1 VASVSQLAPI
11 HLGLD
16 VHRDTISVAIL
27 APDQIV
33 PEVDRIAHDEASVR
47 RLVGRLGGPRRL
59 RACYEAGPTGF
70 ELARLLE
77 GMDVRCQVIAPSLIP
92 TAPGD
97 RVKTDTRDCRRLA
110 RLHRAGELVAIRIPT
125 LQEEAV
131 RDLCRARA
139 DMVTDR
145 TRARHRLSKFLLRHG
160 RVWRG
165 GASAWTQAH
174 ERWLL
179 AQQFDEPALA
189 ATYAHYRAVLV
200 GRDAQL
206 DAIEADLAGWYDRPP
221 FADQVARLAAYRGV
235 TQLGALTLAAEVGD
249 WRRFARASQ
258 FMGFCGLVP
267 SEYSSGRRTWRGP
280 LTKAG
285 NAHLRAQLV
294 ESAWSYQYRP
304 AVGAQIAR
312 RQQGLDP
319 QVVTRAWAAQLR
331 LCGRFRR
338 LAARKTS
345 KNLVVAAI
353 ARELAGFLWAEMT
366 T

>member
-1 VASVSQLAPI
+1 V
-11 HLGLD
+11 
-16 VHRDTISVAIL
+16 
-27 APDQIV
+27 
-33 PEVDRIAHDEASVR
+33 VDRIAHDEASVR
-47 RLVGRLGGPRRL
+47 RLVGRLGNPRRL

-70 ELARLLE
+70 GLARLLE
-77 GMDVRCQVIAPSLIP
+77 GIGVGCQVIAPSLIP
-92 TAPGD
+92 VALGD

-110 RLHRAGELVAIRIPT
+110 RLHRAGELVAIHVRT
-125 LQEEAV
+125 VGEEAV

-165 GASAWTQAH
+165 GASAWTHAH

-179 AQQFDEPALA
+179 GQRFDEPALA
-189 ATYAHYRAVLV
+189 ATYAHYRAVLAS
-200 GRDAQL
+200 RDAQL
-206 DAIEADLAGWYDRPP
+206 DAVEADLAGWYERPP
-221 FADQVARLAAYRGV
+221 FAAQVARLAAYRGV
-235 TQLGALTLAAEVGD
+235 TQLGALTLASEVAD
-249 WRRFARASQ
+249 WRRFPRAAA

-267 SEYSSGRRTWRGP
+267 SELLQRPADRRGQ

-294 ESAWSYQYRP
+294 ESAWSYQHRP

-312 RQQGLDP
+312 RHQHLDP
-319 QVVTRAWAAQLR
+319 KSSRARGRRSCACAAGL
-331 LCGRFRR
+331 RR

-345 KNLVVAAI
+345 KNLVVAAV
-353 ARELAGFLWAEMT
+353 ARELAGCLWAEMT
-366 T
+366 A